1 MKNEALK
8 NALEQAVIDSN
19 EVRIKEVMQ
28 SVGISH
34 VAANDLAVMCKNI
47 IRNNPEYRLVKFIE
61 PGQNPF
67 QSTLPRGSDKAAEA
81 RLRELE
87 ISIHAPSRERLTRSL
102 TAAGFQIFQSTL
114 PRGSDLADKLG
125 KNDTAV
131 FQSTLPRGSDQAAQ
145 SPLTQAAIFQSTLP
159 RGSDRHT

>member
-34 VAANDLAVMCKNI
+34 VAANDLAVMRKNI

-61 PGQNPF
+61 PGQNPK
-67 QSTLPRGSDKAAEA
+67 TA
-81 RLRELE
+81 RLQECGV
-87 ISIHAPSRERLTRSL
+87 LTCCEYDN
-102 TAAGFQIFQSTL
+102 
-114 PRGSDLADKLG
+114 GSEECYK
-125 KNDTAV
+125 
-131 FQSTLPRGSDQAAQ
+131 
-145 SPLTQAAIFQSTLP
+145 
-159 RGSDRHT
+159 